1 MAICRGNNY
10 NSECVLQVFAKN
22 IDGLNYENDQ
32 NLFPACDCLLLPP
45 ANEVLGQGNIF
56 ARVCHSVHR
65 GGSTWAGTP
74 PVAGTPPGREIR
86 ATSGRYASYWNAF
99 LLNNN
104 SGLSTKFFNLV
115 YDN

>member
-45 ANEVLGQGNIF
+45 ANEVWGKVIFLHLSVIVFTGGVPGQVHPRLGDTGNK
-56 ARVCHSVHR
+56 
-65 GGSTWAGTP
+65 
-74 PVAGTPPGREIR
+74 R
-86 ATSGRYASYWNAF
+86 AVRI
-99 LLNNN
+99 LLECI
-104 SGLSTKFFNLV
+104 LV
-115 YDN
+115 K